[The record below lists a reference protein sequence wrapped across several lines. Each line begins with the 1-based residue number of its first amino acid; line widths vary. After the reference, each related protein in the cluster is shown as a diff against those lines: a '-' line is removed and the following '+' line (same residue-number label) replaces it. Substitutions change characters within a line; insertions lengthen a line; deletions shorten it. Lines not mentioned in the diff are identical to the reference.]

1 MIRCIA
7 IGLSIVGAPTQQDNK
22 PIMVAVV
29 DDHINTIGITPL
41 IVILDLFKI
50 VLQKFYNIKAETRIN

>member
-1 MIRCIA
+1 MYCNRIV
-7 IGLSIVGAPTQQDNK
+7 LVGAPTQQDNK